1 MCVDRAGLVGAD
13 GETHQGLYDMAFFR
27 IIPNLIIMSPKNFLE
42 LEEMM
47 EFSVSLKKPVII
59 RYPRGGES
67 TISMNVSPIRYG
79 KAEVLK
85 KGSDVTVLTIGNT
98 VSKGMGIASLFDQ
111 KNVSCEVISCRFI
124 KPFDTTT
131 VLKSIKKTKRIV
143 VIEDGTILGGLSTI
157 VKELLIEYSLMN
169 LETYFYAYPDSFIKH
184 GSIMDLEKKYH
195 LDEESIYRDLEKKL
209 LKK

>member
-1 MCVDRAGLVGAD
+1 MRHKISFYRSNRRTCILPDAGEYTINVYASNFIGNSAEADTPVKVEARAPSTVTFKDWD
-13 GETHQGLYDMAFFR
+13 GTVLETQ
-27 IIPNLIIMSPKNFLE
+27 
-42 LEEMM
+42 
-47 EFSVSLKKPVII
+47 
-59 RYPRGGES
+59 
-67 TISMNVSPIRYG
+67 TIRYG